1 MVHDEGLGNDFTRV
15 FPPGPATHPGATI
28 NTASIPENVHAM
40 GQKWTNEDITRA
52 IRESKMKK
60 TWKYL
65 ENDEKALFPESEFPG
80 SGGLRTAGL
89 QKPNAKGASTV
100 RVVYKGNDFVGLL
113 DVSNSKPERIRDFCK
128 RGAEP
133 CPAKDTDD
141 TLEDTDNTLEDTD
154 NTLEDTHD
162 TLKDTHGFLEDTH
175 GSLKVQPDE
184 ADSPATEEKLLQLAD
199 GFAESEF
206 ASLAAKFGL
215 ADLMNRQGK
224 MSLSQMRARF
234 KSHLPLL
241 GKSWA
246 TSLRLNAKG
255 SIAGIATA
263 LPLVIKQAYDVFSDN
278 STTTLERV
286 AVLTSLLPIA
296 SCTLKAAAN
305 RKQGV
310 RTPISTGLCYVGD
323 ILLFT
328 PLAPLGLLL
337 RSFGSLVETYEHQ
350 SWKNTKSTRD
360 KWWQE
365 DNYPKILRYFE
376 SKEFASSVESRFTTE
391 MAAVLFAG
399 AETKGMLIATKAT
412 IHGNSSNWER
422 RQMQTTLDKQQE
434 ETLPIMC
441 DVILDTKD
449 RFVKDYPRRMVDW
462 VHNATEAYN
471 EEFIDRYR
479 SNRARFFRK
488 HAPRGHEKELRRQFD
503 EGVNNIVKK
512 LRSHPVPKPED
523 DDIVRRNANESER
536 RKNGNSK
543 MGRKRGKL
551 QNAEC
556 VVEKNENS
564 KNGGN
569 EMENENTIENGEKHE
584 GFLEEHDLDE
594 ERNEGENGGLKLEHG
609 LKENMGG

>member
-1 MVHDEGLGNDFTRV
+1 M
-15 FPPGPATHPGATI
+15 
-28 NTASIPENVHAM
+28 
-40 GQKWTNEDITRA
+40 
-52 IRESKMKK
+52 
-60 TWKYL
+60 
-65 ENDEKALFPESEFPG
+65 
-80 SGGLRTAGL
+80 
-89 QKPNAKGASTV
+89 
-100 RVVYKGNDFVGLL
+100 L

-141 TLEDTDNTLEDTD
+141 TLEDTDDTLEDTD
-154 NTLEDTHD
+154 NTLEDTDD

-310 RTPISTGLCYVGD
+310 RTQISTGLCYVGD

-412 IHGNSSNWER
+412 IHGNSSDWER

-523 DDIVRRNANESER
+523 DDIVRRVRSHFELLKIPSLCAERERERASEER
-536 RKNGNSK
+536 EQQDGPEKGQVAKCRMCGREEREFEEWWERDGKREHDRKWRKARGILGGARFGRGK
-543 MGRKRGKL
+543 ERGRKWWFKTRARL
-551 QNAEC
+551 ER
-556 VVEKNENS
+556 EY
-564 KNGGN
+564 GG
-569 EMENENTIENGEKHE
+569 M
-584 GFLEEHDLDE
+584 
-594 ERNEGENGGLKLEHG
+594 RNIPLRAGGG
-609 LKENMGG
+609 VGATGG